1 MDLFTYFQKSQGRRF
16 RAGRAGRIIGYEGD
30 HNETMLIETDGG
42 KIVRAVANPFA
53 QVGMRYIRVLT
64 QDGEER
70 VPF

>member
-16 RAGRAGRIIGYEGD
+16 RAGRAGRIVGYEG
-30 HNETMLIETDGG
+30 NFKETVLVETDSG
-42 KIVRAVANPFA
+42 KIVRAINNPHA
-53 QVGMRYIRVLT
+53 QIGMKYIRVLT